1 MKPNRV
7 SRMAEVKLGKPKA
20 IKSAL
25 EGERRRALK
34 GTVPLRTVWKRD
46 LNMLMASSH
55 PGSSMTGLRNREFT
69 LTLNYLFPVL
79 CPYSGA
85 MKLSYVVSSFLR
97 LSKAICTQVHVHD
110 NPSLK
115 SRLSS
120 FGQYYFYKV
129 CACV

>member
-7 SRMAEVKLGKPKA
+7 SRMAEVKLGKLKA
-20 IKSAL
+20 IKLAL
-25 EGERRRALK
+25 EGERRALK

-55 PGSSMTGLRNREFT
+55 PGSPMTGLRDREFT

-85 MKLSYVVSSFLR
+85 MKPSYVVSSFSR
-97 LSKAICTQVHVHD
+97 LSKAICTQVHMHD
-110 NPSLK
+110 SPSLK

>member
-7 SRMAEVKLGKPKA
+7 WRMAEVKLGKPKA

-25 EGERRRALK
+25 EGERRALK

-55 PGSSMTGLRNREFT
+55 PGSPMTGLRDREFT

-85 MKLSYVVSSFLR
+85 MKPSYVVSSFSS
-97 LSKAICTQVHVHD
+97 LSKAICTQG
-110 NPSLK
+110 NE
-115 SRLSS
+115 S
-120 FGQYYFYKV
+120 FGA
-129 CACV
+129 CA